1 MKFELL
7 QLKNRW
13 LRHANELE
21 ERLQKEKDPEKRLQ
35 IAAEIR
41 VLRLCAEDVIEVGP
55 PVLEG

>member
-41 VLRLCAEDVIEVGP
+41 VLRLCAEDVIEVEP

>member
-13 LRHANELE
+13 LRHACDLE
-21 ERLQKEKDPEKRLQ
+21 QKLKEEKDPEKRLT

-41 VLRLCAEDVIEVGP
+41 VLRLCAEDVAKSGP

>member
-41 VLRLCAEDVIEVGP
+41 VLRLCAEDVIEVGS